1 MYGPLVNT
9 IYNRLDSSLSVTRL
23 LLFLSPHVQPDES
36 FFSDDFLFPMTAN
49 SGSGS
54 TSRLSYTSGI
64 ESDGE
69 FIDSTPTPR
78 ASRNT
83 LTGPPTMIPT
93 PQSTA
98 NLPRC
103 SSDPNLADDDVTDG
117 NGGCQLP
124 QTNGELPLSQPL
136 CPSFTSCPL
145 IWEFLHF
152 SGNGGGRIPDY
163 NAPPPYAVSPAA
175 APVGGK
181 EEKRYNSDYGF
192 TNGHRYICIYVEGL
206 YASPGPRT
214 FLL

>member
-1 MYGPLVNT
+1 M
-9 IYNRLDSSLSVTRL
+9 S
-23 LLFLSPHVQPDES
+23 
-36 FFSDDFLFPMTAN
+36 AN

-117 NGGCQLP
+117 NGEKCPDRCCVYRPKSSITRP
-124 QTNGELPLSQPL
+124 Q
-136 CPSFTSCPL
+136 
-145 IWEFLHF
+145 
-152 SGNGGGRIPDY
+152 
-163 NAPPPYAVSPAA
+163 
-175 APVGGK
+175 
-181 EEKRYNSDYGF
+181 
-192 TNGHRYICIYVEGL
+192 
-206 YASPGPRT
+206 
-214 FLL
+214 

>member
-1 MYGPLVNT
+1 M
-9 IYNRLDSSLSVTRL
+9 IRLCL
-23 LLFLSPHVQPDES
+23 LHVFFSISHHVQPDES
-36 FFSDDFLFPMTAN
+36 FFSDDFLFPMSAN

-117 NGGCQLP
+117 NGEWQLL
-124 QTNGELPLSQPL
+124 QTNGALIPLSHTL
-136 CPSFTSCPL
+136 VSLF
-145 IWEFLHF
+145 HF
-152 SGNGGGRIPDY
+152 VSRNLGILALFRERRGKDPRLQCTASLRGLTHRCSRWREGRETIQ
-163 NAPPPYAVSPAA
+163 
-175 APVGGK
+175 
-181 EEKRYNSDYGF
+181 F
-192 TNGHRYICIYVEGL
+192 
-206 YASPGPRT
+206 
-214 FLL
+214 